1 LGGISATTGLF
12 YLARIARMNTDH
24 VKTEK
29 DERREVQP
37 ILLNTRPPVMGNVVF
52 MGTAE
57 HMVAVVLYLN

>member
-1 LGGISATTGLF
+1 
-12 YLARIARMNTDH
+12 MNTDH

-37 ILLNTRPPVMGNVVF
+37 ILLNTRPPVMDNVVF

-57 HMVAVVLYLN
+57 HLVAVVLYLN